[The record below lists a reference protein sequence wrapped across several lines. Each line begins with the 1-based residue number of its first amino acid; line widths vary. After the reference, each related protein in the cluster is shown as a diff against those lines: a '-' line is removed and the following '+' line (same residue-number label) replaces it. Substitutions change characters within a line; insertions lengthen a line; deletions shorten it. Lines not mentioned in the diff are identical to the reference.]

1 MEVAKET
8 VCRIASPIEEF
19 RLGIVNKNL
28 LNIEIKD
35 CPIAI
40 SVAEYNMRIANM
52 VDHLLMLDQKMF
64 EVDKTDMG
72 AA

>member
-1 MEVAKET
+1 MQDSRT
-8 VCRIASPIEEF
+8 LF
-19 RLGIVNKNL
+19 KNL
-28 LNIEIKD
+28 LNIEIED

-64 EVDKTDMG
+64 EADKSDMG
-72 AA
+72 AE